1 MLIVVSLTFV
11 QDDVIIVVSLT
22 FVQDDVIIVQDDVII
37 DVCSG

>member
-1 MLIVVSLTFV
+1 MITVVSLTFV

-22 FVQDDVIIVQDDVII
+22 FVQDDVII